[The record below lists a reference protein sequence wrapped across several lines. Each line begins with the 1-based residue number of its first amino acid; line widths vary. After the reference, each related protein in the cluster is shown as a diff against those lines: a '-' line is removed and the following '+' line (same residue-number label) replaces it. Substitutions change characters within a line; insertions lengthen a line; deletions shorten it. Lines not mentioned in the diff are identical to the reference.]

1 VLQNARIEVFS
12 FTAALNDSRIGTAVT
27 EEPTPNITIRAAH
40 VFDGYRFHAGP
51 VMVTIKDGRISAVDF
66 HGAVCPPETTL
77 IDLGDWTL
85 LPGLVDAHAH
95 LCWDP
100 YGNPE
105 DMASE
110 PFEAQVERARR
121 HATAALKSG
130 ITTIRD
136 LGDCDFATVS
146 LRDEYRQGT
155 SLGPELVVSGPPL
168 TPKGGHCW
176 FLGGET
182 DSSQSLVDAVEE
194 RASRGVDWIKI
205 MATGGFVTAGTDPW
219 RPQYDV
225 DQLTTILETA
235 RRVRIPVTAHAH
247 ATAGIA
253 SAVCAGVQGVEHCT
267 FLSESGVA
275 ADAHVVEA
283 IIARGVWCGI
293 TVGRV
298 SPDLPKKLL
307 ALVQD
312 VRATIRQLMDSGANI
327 AFSSDAGINAD
338 KPLDVLPA
346 ELVDLC
352 QYGFTSTEV
361 LTGAT
366 AAAATS
372 VGLGHRKGRITPGY
386 DADLI
391 AVANVRQ
398 DLAGLC
404 DIKAVWR
411 SGNEVPRQTSAGS
424 PNVSPT

>member
-1 VLQNARIEVFS
+1 MTV
-12 FTAALNDSRIGTAVT
+12 
-27 EEPTPNITIRAAH
+27 EPAPRVTIRAQH
-40 VFDGYRFHAGP
+40 LFDGYRFHTGP
-51 VMVTIKDGRISAVDF
+51 VMVTIEDGRISAVDF
-66 HGAVCPPETTL
+66 RGAVCPPETTL

-100 YGNPE
+100 DGNPE
-105 DMASE
+105 DLASE
-110 PFEAQVERARR
+110 PYEAQVERVRR
-121 HATAALKSG
+121 HAAAALRSG

-136 LGDCDFATVS
+136 LGDRDFATASV
-146 LRDEYRQGT
+146 RDEYRRGT
-155 SLGPELVVSGPPL
+155 TLGPELLVSGPPL

-176 FLGGET
+176 FLGGEA
-182 DSSQSLVDAVEE
+182 DSTQSLVDAVEE

-225 DQLTTILETA
+225 DQLATILETA
-235 RRVRIPVTAHAH
+235 NRVRIPVTAHAH

-253 SAVCAGVQGVEHCT
+253 SAVSAGVQGVEHCT

-283 IIARGVWCGI
+283 IVARGVWCGI

-298 SPDLPKKLL
+298 HPDLPEKLL

-312 VRATIRQLMDSGANI
+312 VRRTIRQLMDSGANI

-352 QYGFTSTEV
+352 RHGFTSTEV

-372 VGLGHRKGRITPGY
+372 VGLGHRKGRIAPGY

-391 AVANVRQ
+391 AVANVDQ

-404 DIKAVWR
+404 DVKAVWR

-424 PNVSPT
+424 PNISLA